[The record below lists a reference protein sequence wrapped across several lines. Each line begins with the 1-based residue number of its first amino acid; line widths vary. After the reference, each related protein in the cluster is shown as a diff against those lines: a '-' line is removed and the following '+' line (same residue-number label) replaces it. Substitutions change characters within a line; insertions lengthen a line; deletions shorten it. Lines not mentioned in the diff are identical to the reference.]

1 MRSNWQKTSLGEV
14 CAFVNRGIS
23 PKYCDDGGISVLNQ
37 KCIRNHALHFSL
49 ARRHDIT
56 AKAVPQPRLI
66 QAGDVLVNST
76 GVGTLGRVAQV
87 RAAPTE
93 ATTVDSHITIVRPRE
108 GMFFPD
114 FFGYML
120 IAIEDQ
126 IKESGAG
133 CGGQTEL
140 ARATLANQFTVSFPT
155 SILEQQHIVAKLDEA
170 FAAIAK
176 AKENAEKN
184 VANARAMFESEL
196 STIFL
201 GTKSDWLTKP
211 LGETCTNLD
220 SMRVP
225 VTKSSR
231 ASGDVPYYG
240 ASGVVD
246 HVKAH
251 IFDEDLL
258 LVSEDGANLLART
271 YPIAFSISGKSWVN
285 NHAHVLQFNDLATQK
300 FIEFYLNSIS
310 LKPYVSGMAQ
320 PKLNQKAL
328 NTIPVPFPHPEKRK
342 EIVCKLEELAPRTCE
357 LASIYN
363 NKISKLDD
371 LKQSFL
377 HNTFTGQL

>member
-120 IAIEDQ
+120 IAIEDE

-155 SILEQQHIVAKLDEA
+155 SISEQQRIVAKLDEA

-184 VANARAMFESEL
+184 VANARAIFESEL
-196 STIFL
+196 NAIFSKKGQGWIECTIGNSL
-201 GTKSDWLTKP
+201 KT
-211 LGETCTNLD
+211 
-220 SMRVP
+220 R
-225 VTKSSR
+225 
-231 ASGDVPYYG
+231 SGDFLPAKAMNSMGSIDVYG
-240 ASGVVD
+240 GNGMVGKHDRSNRSGENIIIGRVGAKCGNVHYATGD
-246 HVKAH
+246 IWVTDNAFY
-251 IFDEDLL
+251 I
-258 LVSEDGANLLART
+258 SEYMQDFHLPFLA
-271 YPIAFSISGKSWVN
+271 
-285 NHAHVLQFNDLATQK
+285 LALERKKLRSMARQA
-300 FIEFYLNSIS
+300 
-310 LKPYVSGMAQ
+310 AQ
-320 PKLNQKAL
+320 PVISYA
-328 NTIPVPFPHPEKRK
+328 TIK
-342 EIVCKLEELAPRTCE
+342 EAKLEFPKKKEEQQNIASKVAELTRN
-357 LASIYN
+357 I
-363 NKISKLDD
+363 DD
-371 LKQSFL
+371 LEDVYERKLTEIDALKQCLL
-377 HNTFTGQL
+377 HHAFTGKL